1 MDILK
6 YQNNTQCQYFQ
17 KCYTHFNK
25 VILIPTRPYLLT
37 LSIML
42 LSTYSNIWTLWGPSL
57 FTLFLNTFFLMDTLL
72 ICISNVISIPCF
84 PSTTPIFHLPSPWFY
99 EGDPPTT
106 YPLLPHRS
114 SIRHRVWNNHNTTHE
129 LHELQEEVRP
139 KNGCFH
145 PN

>member
-57 FTLFLNTFFLMDTLL
+57 FTLFLNTFFFNWTLYL
-72 ICISNVISIPCF
+72 FAFQMLSPFHV
-84 PSTTPIFHLPSPWFY
+84 FHLQPLYPISPFP
-99 EGDPPTT
+99 DFMRVILQPPTHSYLT
-106 YPLLPHRS
+106 ALALG
-114 SIRHRVWNNHNTTHE
+114 IECGITTIQ
-129 LHELQEEVRP
+129 LMNYMNFRR
-139 KNGCFH
+139 K
-145 PN
+145 

>member
-57 FTLFLNTFFLMDTLL
+57 FTLFLNTFFNWTLYL
-72 ICISNVISIPCF
+72 FAFQMLSPFHV
-84 PSTTPIFHLPSPWFY
+84 FHLQPLYPISPY
-99 EGDPPTT
+99 PDSMRVLPHPPTHSCLT
-106 YPLLPHRS
+106 ALALG
-114 SIRHRVWNNHNTTHE
+114 IECGITTIQ
-129 LHELQEEVRP
+129 LMNYMNFRR
-139 KNGCFH
+139 K
-145 PN
+145 

>member
-6 YQNNTQCQYFQ
+6 YQNNIQCQYFQ

-25 VILIPTRPYLLT
+25 VILIPTRTYLLT

-42 LSTYSNIWTLWGPSL
+42 LSTYSNILTLCGPSL
-57 FTLFLNTFFLMDTLL
+57 FTVSKYFFFKLDTLH
-72 ICISNVISIPCF
+72 IFISNVISIPCF
-84 PSTTPIFHLPSPWFY
+84 PSTTPIPHLPSPWFY

-114 SIRHRVWNNHNTTHE
+114 SIRHRVLNNHDTTQE

-139 KNGCFH
+139 KCGCFH
-145 PN
+145 LN

>member
-57 FTLFLNTFFLMDTLL
+57 FTLFLNTFFLIGHFTYLHFKCYLHSMF
-72 ICISNVISIPCF
+72 SIYNPY
-84 PSTTPIFHLPSPWFY
+84 TPSPFTLILW
-99 EGDPPTT
+99 GWSPTT

-114 SIRHRVWNNHNTTHE
+114 SIRHRVWNNHDTTHE

-139 KNGCFH
+139 KSGCFH

>member
-57 FTLFLNTFFLMDTLL
+57 FTLFLNTFFNWTLYL
-72 ICISNVISIPCF
+72 FAFQMLSPFHV
-84 PSTTPIFHLPSPWFY
+84 FHLQPLYPISPY
-99 EGDPPTT
+99 PDSMRVLPQPPTHSCLT
-106 YPLLPHRS
+106 ALALG
-114 SIRHRVWNNHNTTHE
+114 IECGITTIQ
-129 LHELQEEVRP
+129 LMNYMNFRR
-139 KNGCFH
+139 K
-145 PN
+145 